1 MESHDSLRVRRTLS
15 KLSFEKKG
23 SFSKDN
29 VSLGMAVLDE
39 QYLIGKVVEV
49 NYLTSRILLLSDLN
63 SKIPVSIEPGG
74 LQGIVSGTG
83 KRDGVLQYLK
93 ERYKIDN
100 NSIVYTSGSGDLFK
114 AGIPIGKINQGDAE
128 NEKKVVFFSDFSQLS
143 FVKVVSFSR
152 EGN

>member
-1 MESHDSLRVRRTLS
+1 
-15 KLSFEKKG
+15 
-23 SFSKDN
+23 
-29 VSLGMAVLDE
+29 MAVLDQ

-83 KRDGVLQYLK
+83 ERYGVLQYLK

-100 NSIVYTSGSGDLFK
+100 NSIVYTSGSGGLFK
-114 AGIPIGKINQGDAE
+114 AGIPIGKINQGDAL
-128 NEKKVVFFSDFSQLS
+128 NEKK
-143 FVKVVSFSR
+143 
-152 EGN
+152 